1 MVKIARALL
10 FVFALSCST
19 NDKLPADYLLH
30 YTLGAEP
37 SSFDPVKSENI
48 VNAVMQRQILEC
60 LFEYD
65 YATNDAQVSPLLATS
80 VEISD
85 DGIQYDILLR
95 HDAQFFDPFEPAL
108 FDGRLRTL
116 NAYDVLFCWLR
127 QADARLNSDG
137 WWAIN
142 DTFVGIKELHQAT
155 ANPDATLAQ
164 QAFDAAVK
172 DGIEGLQV
180 MDDFHLRVRLQRRD
194 PWFLNRLAMS
204 YFSVYPHEAVESD
217 QRSMRDQPVGSAVFY
232 LEQFVPGQ
240 KVLLTRN
247 ANWRGDVP
255 GNATGVEF
263 QVVRDAQTPI
273 EMFKRGLSDRLTL
286 SANSAEQFLD
296 ENGVLKKSLVDDGV
310 TVSDYPR
317 SDISMLCFNMQD
329 SEIGHVPADD
339 AGNALRKQLR
349 HALALAFPRA
359 QWQDLLYQ
367 RLPFISATSFIPPN
381 VGEQHQVYPW
391 HDDLTQARQI
401 LEDAGYYSQHELP
414 QVEFVLFGT
423 DSMSVALGE
432 IYSVALKE
440 IGVECKLVAVPYA
453 QQMQRAANGEAQIF
467 VRNWTLD
474 WPDSR
479 LIYDTFKSDNIGGSI
494 NLSRFNNPPF
504 DDLLDKLALAQ
515 DAPQRRQIEAQL
527 DTILYDECPAMPIE
541 HRQSWVLG
549 SKRITNFKMRPFDLM
564 PCKSYILK
572 DD

>member
-1 MVKIARALL
+1 MVNIARALL
-10 FVFALSCST
+10 FAFALSCSAD
-19 NDKLPADYLLH
+19 DKPHADNLLH

-48 VNAVMQRQILEC
+48 VNAVLQRQILEC

-80 VEISD
+80 VEVSD
-85 DGIQYDILLR
+85 DGLQYDILLR

-108 FDGRLRTL
+108 FDGRLRAV
-116 NAYDVLFCWLR
+116 NAHDVVFCWLR

-142 DTFVGIKELHQAT
+142 NTFVGINKFHRAT
-155 ANPDATLAQ
+155 ANSDPRLAQ
-164 QAFDAAVK
+164 QAFDDAVTN
-172 DGIEGLQV
+172 GIEGLQV
-180 MDDFHLRVRLQRRD
+180 IDDFHLRVRLQRRD
-194 PWFLNRLAMS
+194 IWFLNRLAMS
-204 YFSVYPHEAVESD
+204 YFAVYPHEAVESD
-217 QRSMRDQPVGSAVFY
+217 RRSMRDQPVGSAVFY

-240 KVLLTRN
+240 NVLITRS
-247 ANWRGDVP
+247 ANWRGETP
-255 GNATGVEF
+255 GDATGVEF
-263 QVVRDAQTPI
+263 QVVRDAQTAI
-273 EMFKRGLSDRLTL
+273 EMFRRGLSDRLTL
-286 SANSAEQFLD
+286 SANSAKQFLN
-296 ENGVLKKSLVDDGV
+296 ENGELKKSFVNDGV
-310 TVSDYPR
+310 TVSNYPR

-329 SEIGHVPADD
+329 SEIGNVPTDD
-339 AGNALRKQLR
+339 AGNALRRQLR
-349 HALALAFPRA
+349 HALALAFPRE

-381 VGEQHQVYPW
+381 VGEKHRVYPW

-401 LEDAGYYSQHELP
+401 LDKAGYYSQHELP

-423 DSMSVALGE
+423 DPMSLALGE

-440 IGVECKLVAVPYA
+440 IGIECKLVAVPYA

-479 LIYDTFKSDNIGGSI
+479 LIYDTFKSGNIGSSI
-494 NLSRFNNPPF
+494 NLSRFNDQRF
-504 DDLLDKLALAQ
+504 DNLMDELALAQ
-515 DAPQRRQIEAQL
+515 DTTQLRQIEAQL
-527 DTILYDECPAMPIE
+527 DAILYDECPAMPIE

-564 PCKSYILK
+564 PCKFYILK
-572 DD
+572 ND

>member
-65 YATNDAQVSPLLATS
+65 YATSDAQVSPLLATS
-80 VEISD
+80 VEVSD

-95 HDAQFFDPFEPAL
+95 HDAQFFDP
-108 FDGRLRTL
+108 L

-180 MDDFHLRVRLQRRD
+180 IDDFHLRVRLQRRD
-194 PWFLNRLAMS
+194 TWFLNRLAMS

-247 ANWRGDVP
+247 AN
-255 GNATGVEF
+255 
-263 QVVRDAQTPI
+263 
-273 EMFKRGLSDRLTL
+273 
-286 SANSAEQFLD
+286 
-296 ENGVLKKSLVDDGV
+296 
-310 TVSDYPR
+310 
-317 SDISMLCFNMQD
+317 C
-329 SEIGHVPADD
+329 
-339 AGNALRKQLR
+339 
-349 HALALAFPRA
+349 
-359 QWQDLLYQ
+359 
-367 RLPFISATSFIPPN
+367 
-381 VGEQHQVYPW
+381 
-391 HDDLTQARQI
+391 ARQC
-401 LEDAGYYSQHELP
+401 Y
-414 QVEFVLFGT
+414 
-423 DSMSVALGE
+423 
-432 IYSVALKE
+432 
-440 IGVECKLVAVPYA
+440 
-453 QQMQRAANGEAQIF
+453 
-467 VRNWTLD
+467 W
-474 WPDSR
+474 SR
-479 LIYDTFKSDNIGGSI
+479 ISGC
-494 NLSRFNNPPF
+494 
-504 DDLLDKLALAQ
+504 A
-515 DAPQRRQIEAQL
+515 
-527 DTILYDECPAMPIE
+527 
-541 HRQSWVLG
+541 
-549 SKRITNFKMRPFDLM
+549 
-564 PCKSYILK
+564 
-572 DD
+572 